1 MKDLKE
7 FIKTTIHEY
16 LNENILSINN
26 IVFNSF
32 PNEILKTLEDEY
44 GHYYLNNFDW
54 NSKQDEFIDNP
65 KGFREWLNINKKE
78 EFIKNLDKIIGKV
91 RQDLILLIKKRNA
104 DKVLKEFEELIIPVL
119 GNSILVEPL
128 SKFMEFALLNLHSIK
143 EIEQAYIETKNII
156 NNDGSLNYKKI
167 IPSTIFIGDV
177 ISLPNFERF
186 VSKNP
191 EYKGVFNDWKKMFD
205 KSMELSSTELNAFRD
220 STPYEKIRNLYNFL
234 IQIRDKNFKQ
244 FVNENVNDK
253 TFLGYHSSRNNM
265 KNGYY
270 KSGVLNISDYSDII
284 RSVYM
289 DIISDYD
296 EYLENDDT
304 EGMNNVFEKN
314 GYGFTFVSD
323 KPIKASSF
331 QSSEYKYGDYLYKV
345 YGDSNEILLDDVN
358 EIGATIVISK
368 KPLYFFQ
375 V

>member
-26 IVFNSF
+26 IDFNSF

-44 GHYYLNNFDW
+44 GHYYLYNFDW

-358 EIGATIVISK
+358 ENGATIVISK

>member
-7 FIKTTIHEY
+7 FIKTTINEY
-16 LNENILSINN
+16 LNENISSINN
-26 IVFNSF
+26 IDFNSF

-78 EFIKNLDKIIGKV
+78 EFIKNLNKIIGKV

-128 SKFMEFALLNLHSIK
+128 SKFMEFALLHLHSIK

-156 NNDGSLNYKKI
+156 NNDGSLNYEKI
-167 IPSTIFIGDV
+167 TPSTIFIGDD

-191 EYKGVFNDWKKMFD
+191 EYKGVFKDWKKMFD

-234 IQIRDKNFKQ
+234 IQINKDFKQ
-244 FVNENVNDK
+244 FVNENVNDRI
-253 TFLGYHSSRNNM
+253 FLGYHSSRNNM
-265 KNGYY
+265 ENGYY
-270 KSGVLNISDYSDII
+270 KSDVLNVSDYSDVI

-345 YGDSNEILLDDVN
+345 YGDGNEILLDDVN
-358 EIGATIVISK
+358 EIGATIVVSK